1 MRVPVCSPPSSVAG
15 IDWDLLEQKH
25 VEPPFKP
32 DRPKLLDELAP
43 YPSFEALM
51 HDFGKSDWMEDPPEA
66 ADQKYFSNW

>member
-1 MRVPVCSPPSSVAG
+1 M
-15 IDWDLLEQKH
+15 DWDLLEQKH

-32 DRPKLLDELAP
+32 DRARMLDELMP

-51 HDFGKSDWMEDPPEA
+51 HDFGKADWLEDAPSS